1 MAFVGEGEAPEE
13 QEIGTGSATRF
24 EIWGAGRSPRGPVA
38 ALCCAVLFLYAVY
51 LGALGVLLPAI
62 GASFGLGAA
71 AEGRFFPSNFLGFIA
86 GVLLC
91 GSLSDRLGRKAV
103 LLGGVAAYALGLA
116 LFGRAET
123 FPLALLACGL
133 VGAGSGAMETVAS
146 ALAADLFP
154 QRRAFIINALQVA
167 FGAGAA
173 LGPALAHAL
182 LTADMS
188 WRTLPLALAAANV
201 LLFLLLTLQPVTD
214 IRHSRE
220 ALDPN
225 ALRAILRQPVFLA
238 LCLSQALYVGAE
250 VGFASW
256 MPTYFLRRLPGGAA
270 WAGAVVSVFWIAM
283 TLGRLATGW
292 LVTRLPLLRLTLYLA
307 AGGTVGAALALVWTA
322 PVVTLAWVGVTGL
335 CFSGIFGLLLAEA
348 GERYPR
354 FAGTTFGTVVAAGGI
369 GGAVVPWTVGALA
382 DTGAGW
388 RGALALIPLVMA
400 LLSVLVLRLGQG
412 RRSSGLPTDKDAP

>member
-1 MAFVGEGEAPEE
+1 MP
-13 QEIGTGSATRF
+13 QTRR
-24 EIWGAGRSPRGPVA
+24 ERSPRGPVA

-62 GASFGLGAA
+62 GDSFEMGPAA
-71 AEGRFFPSNFLGFIA
+71 QGRLFPANFLGFIA

-103 LLGGVAAYALGLA
+103 LLGGVAAYALGLV
-116 LFGRAET
+116 LFSRAGT
-123 FPLALLACGL
+123 FPLALLATGL

-146 ALAADLFP
+146 ALATDLFP
-154 QRRAFIINALQVA
+154 ERRAFLINALQVA

-173 LGPALAHAL
+173 LGPALAHRL
-182 LTADMS
+182 LTAGTD
-188 WRTLPLALAAANV
+188 WRALLLALAAANV
-201 LLFLLLTLQPVTD
+201 LLFFALALQPVAD
-214 IRHSRE
+214 IRQGSE
-220 ALDPN
+220 ALDWN
-225 ALRAILRQPVFLA
+225 ALRSILRQPVFLA

-270 WAGAVVSVFWIAM
+270 WAGTVVTVFWIAM
-283 TLGRLATGW
+283 TLGRVVTGS
-292 LVTRLPLLRLTLYLA
+292 LLTRLPLLRLTFFLTV
-307 AGGTVGAALALVWTA
+307 GGTVGAALALVWTGPGA
-322 PVVTLAWVGVTGL
+322 ALAWVGVTGL

-354 FAGTTFGTVVAAGGI
+354 FAGTTFGAVVAAGGI
-369 GGAVVPWTVGALA
+369 GGAVVPWAVGALA

-388 RGALALIPLVMA
+388 RGALTLIPLGTA
-400 LLSVLVLRLGQG
+400 LLSALVYRLG
-412 RRSSGLPTDKDAP
+412 RLR

>member
-1 MAFVGEGEAPEE
+1 MRLQIKLP
-13 QEIGTGSATRF
+13 QLK
-24 EIWGAGRSPRGPVA
+24 AGLSPRAMVA

-62 GASFGLGAA
+62 GASFGLGPA
-71 AEGRFFPSNFLGFIA
+71 AEGRFFPANFLGFIA

-116 LFGRAET
+116 LFSRAGT
-123 FPLALLACGL
+123 PASALLATAL
-133 VGAGSGAMETVAS
+133 IGAGSGAMETVAS

-154 QRRAFIINALQVA
+154 DRRAFLINALQVA
-167 FGAGAA
+167 FGVGAG

-182 LTADMS
+182 LAAGTD
-188 WRTLPLALAAANV
+188 WRALYVALAAANV
-201 LLFLLLTLQPVTD
+201 LLFLALALQPVADT
-214 IRHSRE
+214 RHGSE
-220 ALDPN
+220 ALDWD

-238 LCLSQALYVGAE
+238 LCLAQALYVGAE

-270 WAGAVVSVFWIAM
+270 WAGAVVTAFWIAM
-283 TLGRLATGW
+283 TLGRFATGA
-292 LVTRLPLLRLTLYLA
+292 LVTRLPLLRLALFLA
-307 AGGTVGAALALVWTA
+307 VGGTLGAALTPAWTTPGAALAF
-322 PVVTLAWVGVTGL
+322 VGVTGL

-354 FAGTTFGTVVAAGGI
+354 YAGTTFGAVVAAGGI
-369 GGAVVPWTVGALA
+369 GGAVVPWAVGALA
-382 DTGAGW
+382 GTGAGW
-388 RGALALIPLVMA
+388 RGALLLIPLVTA
-400 LLSVLVLRLGQG
+400 LLSALVYRLTKV
-412 RRSSGLPTDKDAP
+412 R

>member
-1 MAFVGEGEAPEE
+1 MP
-13 QEIGTGSATRF
+13 QIGA
-24 EIWGAGRSPRGPVA
+24 ERSPRVSVA
-38 ALCCAVLFLYAVY
+38 VLCCAVLFLYAVY

-62 GASFGLGAA
+62 GASFRLGPA
-71 AEGRFFPSNFLGFIA
+71 AEGRLFPANFLGFIA

-103 LLGGVAAYALGLA
+103 LLGGVAAYALGLV
-116 LFGRAET
+116 LFSRSET
-123 FPLALLACGL
+123 FALALLATAL

-154 QRRAFIINALQVA
+154 ERRAFLINALQVA

-182 LTADMS
+182 LTAGTD
-188 WRTLPLALAAANV
+188 WRTLTLALAAANV
-201 LLFLLLTLQPVTD
+201 LLFLALALQPVAD
-214 IRHSRE
+214 IRQGSE
-220 ALDPN
+220 ALDRN
-225 ALRAILRQPVFLA
+225 ALRSILRQPAFLA

-283 TLGRLATGW
+283 TLGRVATGA
-292 LVTRLPLLRLTLYLA
+292 LVTRLPLLRLTLFLA

-322 PVVTLAWVGVTGL
+322 PLVTLALVGVTGL

-354 FAGTTFGTVVAAGGI
+354 FAGTTFGAVVAAGGI
-369 GGAVVPWTVGALA
+369 GGAVVPWAVGALA

-388 RGALALIPLVMA
+388 RGALLLIPLGTA
-400 LLSVLVLRLGQG
+400 LLSALVLRLGQG
-412 RRSSGLPTDKDAP
+412 RQAGEEGRR

>member
-1 MAFVGEGEAPEE
+1 M
-13 QEIGTGSATRF
+13 
-24 EIWGAGRSPRGPVA
+24 A

-62 GASFGLGAA
+62 GASFGLGPAG
-71 AEGRFFPSNFLGFIA
+71 EGRFFPADFLGFIA

-116 LFGRAET
+116 LFGRSGT
-123 FPLALLACGL
+123 FTLALLATGL

-154 QRRAFIINALQVA
+154 ERRAFVINALQVA
-167 FGAGAA
+167 FGAGAG
-173 LGPALAHAL
+173 LGPALAHRL
-182 LTADMS
+182 LSTGTDWHS
-188 WRTLPLALAAANV
+188 LPLALAAANV
-201 LLFLLLTLQPVTD
+201 LLFLALALQPQPDT
-214 IRHSRE
+214 RHGSE
-220 ALDPN
+220 ALDPK

-270 WAGAVVSVFWIAM
+270 WAGAVVTVFWIAM
-283 TLGRLATGW
+283 TLGRVVTGS
-292 LVTRLPLLRLTLYLA
+292 LVTRLPLLRLTLFLA
-307 AGGTVGAALALVWTA
+307 AGGTVGAALALAWTA
-322 PVVTLAWVGVTGL
+322 PLATLALVGLTGL

-354 FAGTTFGTVVAAGGI
+354 FAGTTFGAVVAAGGI
-369 GGAVVPWTVGALA
+369 GGAVVPWAVGALA

-400 LLSVLVLRLGQG
+400 LLSALAYWLGRLRQPLVAGV
-412 RRSSGLPTDKDAP
+412 PP

>member
-1 MAFVGEGEAPEE
+1 M
-13 QEIGTGSATRF
+13 
-24 EIWGAGRSPRGPVA
+24 A

-62 GASFGLGAA
+62 GASFGLGPA
-71 AEGRFFPSNFLGFIA
+71 AEGRLFPANFLGFIA

-116 LFGRAET
+116 LFSRSGT
-123 FPLALLACGL
+123 FASALLATAL

-154 QRRAFIINALQVA
+154 ERRAFLINALQIA

-173 LGPALAHAL
+173 LGPALAHRL
-182 LTADMS
+182 LTAGTD
-188 WRTLPLALAAANV
+188 WRALPLALAAANV
-201 LLFLLLTLQPVTD
+201 LLFLALAFQPQPDT
-214 IRHSRE
+214 RHESE
-220 ALDPN
+220 ALDRN
-225 ALRAILRQPVFLA
+225 ALRSILRQPAFLA

-256 MPTYFLRRLPGGAA
+256 MPTYFGRRLPGGAA

-283 TLGRLATGW
+283 TLGRVATGS
-292 LVTRLPLLRLTLYLA
+292 LVTRLPLLRLTFFLA
-307 AGGTVGAALALVWTA
+307 AGGTVGTALALVWTA
-322 PVVTLAWVGVTGL
+322 PLVTLALVGVTGL

-354 FAGTTFGTVVAAGGI
+354 FAGTTFGAVVAAGGI
-369 GGAVVPWTVGALA
+369 GGAVVPWAVGALA

-388 RGALALIPLVMA
+388 RGALLLIPLVMA
-400 LLSVLVLRLGQG
+400 LLTALVYWLGRVRQPLLTSSIQ
-412 RRSSGLPTDKDAP
+412 RR

>member
-1 MAFVGEGEAPEE
+1 MP
-13 QEIGTGSATRF
+13 QTR
-24 EIWGAGRSPRGPVA
+24 AGRSPRTIVA
-38 ALCCAVLFLYAVY
+38 ALCCVVLFLYAVY

-62 GASFGLGAA
+62 GASFGLGPA
-71 AEGRFFPSNFLGFIA
+71 AEGRLFPANFLGFIA

-91 GSLSDRLGRKAV
+91 GWLSDRSGRKAV

-116 LFGRAET
+116 LFSRAGT
-123 FPLALLACGL
+123 FPLALLATAL

-154 QRRAFIINALQVA
+154 QRRAFMINALQVA
-167 FGAGAA
+167 FGVGAG
-173 LGPALAHAL
+173 LGPALAHSL
-182 LTADMS
+182 LTAGAD
-188 WRTLPLALAAANV
+188 WRALYLVLAAVDV
-201 LLFLLLTLQPVTD
+201 LLFLTLALQPLADV
-214 IRHSRE
+214 RHGSE
-220 ALDPN
+220 ALDWS
-225 ALRAILRQPVFLA
+225 ALRSILRQPVFLA

-250 VGFASW
+250 VGFTSW
-256 MPTYFLRRLPGGAA
+256 MPTYFGRRLPGGAA

-292 LVTRLPLLRLTLYLA
+292 LVTRRPLLRLTLFLA
-307 AGGTVGAALALVWTA
+307 AGGTGGAALALAWTA
-322 PVVTLAWVGVTGL
+322 PGVTLAWVGVTGL

-354 FAGTTFGTVVAAGGI
+354 FSGTTFGAVVAAGGI
-369 GGAVVPWTVGALA
+369 GGAAVPWAVGALA

-400 LLSVLVLRLGQG
+400 LLSILVYRLGRLRPPLVKG
-412 RRSSGLPTDKDAP
+412 VLPEGEA